1 MTSQKIKSKSFICRC
16 NKITEEIII
25 KSILNGA
32 NNLSLI
38 KALTKA
44 STSCG
49 GCESEIEK
57 IILRF
62 E

>member
-1 MTSQKIKSKSFICRC
+1 MTSREIKSKLFVCRC
-16 NKITEEIII
+16 NKITEKVIME
-25 KSILNGA
+25 SILNGS

-38 KALTKA
+38 KISTKA

-49 GCESEIEK
+49 GCEPEIEK

-62 E
+62 A

>member
-1 MTSQKIKSKSFICRC
+1 MTSQKIKSKSFVCKC
-16 NKITEEIII
+16 NKITEEAIV
-25 KSILNGA
+25 KSILSGA
-32 NNLSLI
+32 NNLKLI
-38 KALTKA
+38 KISTKA

-62 E
+62 A